1 MKAAALPLLANIRN
15 LAVGPAIAEAL
26 PYMDADTQNAAV
38 DLLGELNH
46 RQALAT
52 VVGRFLDYDAPLQTL
67 LVNRRGSLFS
77 GAPGA
82 IGSGGFEQRRSAIEF
97 IVASG
102 SYRLAYL
109 LADALKIR
117 CPRTRE
123 FAADGLRR
131 LAAAWL
137 AQPIAQAQDVPPERS
152 QSRARQEAGSQG
164 MEKNRSVTLDTA
176 RQGQAVAA
184 PFTGDDPAARGKQS
198 RNVAQEA
205 DDITEALRKAAAAW
219 ELHYQPKALE
229 AALWFADRLMPTLE
243 SRLRDARSRFLR
255 AVLDLI
261 SGTRDPRMAPF
272 LLQALTLP
280 TVRPAA
286 SRAIARAHEPA
297 MIEAVV
303 RASWRQGV
311 PQVERACR
319 WIRESPWL
327 HGGTS
332 ELLRLSDELVD
343 AAVRLLMASGG
354 PTERR
359 LAVAS
364 ELLGSDRAAFQ
375 SAIIW
380 HSIEHPDEL
389 STRLLSLAAT
399 RGLGELS
406 TFAADEVRR
415 REWGAGAGRAEATPS
430 EAKPTDPVAAAFERL
445 RGASDKLDDPLL
457 ESAWQLVRENA
468 ERTTE
473 LLRPH
478 VTAFAASDRA
488 IALQIAS
495 RLANLAAFELDVY
508 HLCSDPDAI
517 VRARAVS
524 LLHNWSTPT
533 SIRLLRAATG
543 DPDPRVQAN
552 AVEALDRMDAPQR
565 VEFTETKLAS
575 AHARVRANAIKSLL
589 RVDLRAAGDAL
600 LDMLEDPDAG
610 HRAGALWVIERLHL
624 RTLVQRVA
632 DIERGDADARV
643 RARAQ
648 RVMIALRAASES
660 HKTKRPASLSQ
671 VAGGHR

>member
-26 PYMDADTQNAAV
+26 PYMDADTQDAAV

-52 VVGRFLDYDAPLQTL
+52 VVGRFLDYDAPLQGL

-123 FAADGLRR
+123 LAADGLRR

-137 AQPIAQAQDVPPERS
+137 AQPIAPTQGIPRERS
-152 QSRARQEAGSQG
+152 QSRARQEADSHG
-164 MEKNRSVTLDTA
+164 MEKNRSLT
-176 RQGQAVAA
+176 VAA
-184 PFTGDDPAARGKQS
+184 PSIGDDPAARGQLS

-229 AALWFADRLMPTLE
+229 AALWFADRLMPTFE

-303 RASWRQGV
+303 RASWRQGD

-332 ELLRLSDELVD
+332 ELLRLSDELAD

-457 ESAWQLVRENA
+457 ESAWQLVREDA

-648 RVMIALRAASES
+648 RVMIALRGASES
-660 HKTKRPASLSQ
+660 HKTKRPAPLSK